1 MLRYSRWAG
10 LRLLRQR
17 LRQLMML
24 MVFSPLRG
32 LMKNFGRTD
41 GVDSLVLVSSA
52 RLDSSVSSK
61 LVSMAFSTMM
71 SSAGRAAFLLVGRS

>member
-1 MLRYSRWAG
+1 
-10 LRLLRQR
+10 
-17 LRQLMML
+17 
-24 MVFSPLRG
+24 
-32 LMKNFGRTD
+32 MKNFGRTD

-61 LVSMAFSTMM
+61 LVSMAFSTTM